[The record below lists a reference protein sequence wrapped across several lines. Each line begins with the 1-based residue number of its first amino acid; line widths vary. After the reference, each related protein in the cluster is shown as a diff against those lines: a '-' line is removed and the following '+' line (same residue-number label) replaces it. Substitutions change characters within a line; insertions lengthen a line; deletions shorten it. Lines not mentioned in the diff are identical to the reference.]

1 MYWGCRPT
9 DARALVLGLWLR
21 LASGQFNNWDETFLD
36 YFVSV
41 GIIGI
46 GLCVN

>member
-1 MYWGCRPT
+1 M
-9 DARALVLGLWLR
+9 ALGQLLR
-21 LASGQFNNWDETFLD
+21 LTSGQFKDWDETFLD

-46 GLCVN
+46 GLRVS